1 MFAKDFDLST
11 LHQVDVPIYL
21 CMQWY
26 IWMKMKA
33 KPIGIFRYFD
43 FHLLSGLPVET
54 PRTHVYCGGV
64 IIGGQHAN
72 KKLQLS
78 ILYLLIKRKSIYT
91 ILKRLTLMSE
101 IFSGNLK
108 NHAW

>member
-1 MFAKDFDLST
+1 MHAVVHL
-11 LHQVDVPIYL
+11 
-21 CMQWY
+21 
-26 IWMKMKA
+26 MKMKA
-33 KPIGIFRYFD
+33 KLIGIFRYFD

>member
-1 MFAKDFDLST
+1 
-11 LHQVDVPIYL
+11 
-21 CMQWY
+21 
-26 IWMKMKA
+26 MKA
-33 KPIGIFRYFD
+33 KPIVIFLYFD
-43 FHLLSGLPVET
+43 FHILSGLPVET

-72 KKLQLS
+72 KKLWLS
-78 ILYLLIKRKSIYT
+78 ILHLLIKRKSIYS

>member
-1 MFAKDFDLST
+1 MHAVVRL
-11 LHQVDVPIYL
+11 
-21 CMQWY
+21 
-26 IWMKMKA
+26 MKMKA

-78 ILYLLIKRKSIYT
+78 ILYLLIKRKSIYS

-101 IFSGNLK
+101 MFSRKLK

>member
-1 MFAKDFDLST
+1 MHAVVHL
-11 LHQVDVPIYL
+11 
-21 CMQWY
+21 
-26 IWMKMKA
+26 MKMKA

-78 ILYLLIKRKSIYT
+78 LLYLLIKRKSIYS

-101 IFSGNLK
+101 IFSGILK